1 MGVVASSSDL
11 ETVKMARVG
20 PHLQQLAQNA
30 ELSQSVGQG
39 KTGLQVCLKNYN
51 VLLGY
56 EGILL
61 SLLGFFFFFFHLPGT
76 LCLDYTWNQLLVSI

>member
-1 MGVVASSSDL
+1 MGIVASSSDL
-11 ETVKMARVG
+11 KTVKMARVG

-61 SLLGFFFFFFHLPGT
+61 SLLGFFFHLPGT